1 METTTKPDGTKGET
15 ITAKDGSTSKTT
27 TNPNGS
33 SVTENKAA
41 DGSTGTV
48 KTDKHGQ
55 TTAETQLSGKAIE
68 DAKKNGEPVK
78 APVEVEATRNS
89 NTASVVN
96 IEVPKSAGETKV
108 EIPGT
113 NVKPGTVAVL
123 VHPDGT
129 EEIIKNSVPTE
140 DGIRLTVN
148 GGATVKIVDNSKD
161 FIDTREHWPRD
172 QVNFVA
178 ARELFQGVG
187 DNQFGVGRP
196 MTRGMMNTVLARL
209 AGVDTT
215 PAAGQNW
222 YDKGI
227 AWARENGVSDG
238 TNPNGNVTREQLAA
252 MLYRYAGSPAVSGS
266 LPFSDADSV
275 SDYAQNALIWA
286 TQNGILNGYADGRVV
301 PAANS
306 QRSQVAAMMA
316 RFIQNAQ

>member
-1 METTTKPDGTKGET
+1 METTTKPDGTKIQTEIKKNGTKVET
-15 ITAKDGSTSKTT
+15 TTAKDGSTSKTT
-27 TNPNGS
+27 TNPNG
-33 SVTENKAA
+33 
-41 DGSTGTV
+41 
-48 KTDKHGQ
+48 
-55 TTAETQLSGKAIE
+55 
-68 DAKKNGEPVK
+68 
-78 APVEVEATRNS
+78 
-89 NTASVVN
+89 
-96 IEVPKSAGETKV
+96 
-108 EIPGT
+108 
-113 NVKPGTVAVL
+113 
-123 VHPDGT
+123 
-129 EEIIKNSVPTE
+129 
-140 DGIRLTVN
+140 IRLTVD
-148 GGATVKIVDNSKD
+148 GSATVKIVDNSKD
-161 FIDTREHWPRD
+161 FIDTRNHWAKD
-172 QVNFVA
+172 EINFVA
-178 ARELFQGVG
+178 SRELFKGVTEEH
-187 DNQFGVGRP
+187 FGVERT
-196 MTRGMMNTVLARL
+196 MTRAMVNTVLARL

-266 LPFSDADSV
+266 LPFSDAGSV

>member
-1 METTTKPDGTKGET
+1 MARFEREQSEYIEKLVYLNRV
-15 ITAKDGSTSKTT
+15 SKTVK
-27 TNPNGS
+27 GGRVMKFS
-33 SVTENKAA
+33 ALMVVGDGKGKVGYGLGKAA
-41 DGSTGTV
+41 EVPEAIRKG
-48 KTDKHGQ
+48 
-55 TTAETQLSGKAIE
+55 IE

-227 AWARENGVSDG
+227 RVSELRYITVEAALAGRATITLNCDS
-238 TNPNGNVTREQLAA
+238 PVTRQKVTRH
-252 MLYRYAGSPAVSGS
+252 YK
-266 LPFSDADSV
+266 
-275 SDYAQNALIWA
+275 
-286 TQNGILNGYADGRVV
+286 
-301 PAANS
+301 
-306 QRSQVAAMMA
+306 
-316 RFIQNAQ
+316 

>member
-1 METTTKPDGTKGET
+1 METTTKPDGTKVET
-15 ITAKDGSTSKTT
+15 TTAKDGSTSKTT
-27 TNPNGS
+27 TNPNG
-33 SVTENKAA
+33 
-41 DGSTGTV
+41 
-48 KTDKHGQ
+48 
-55 TTAETQLSGKAIE
+55 
-68 DAKKNGEPVK
+68 
-78 APVEVEATRNS
+78 
-89 NTASVVN
+89 
-96 IEVPKSAGETKV
+96 
-108 EIPGT
+108 
-113 NVKPGTVAVL
+113 
-123 VHPDGT
+123 
-129 EEIIKNSVPTE
+129 
-140 DGIRLTVN
+140 IRLTVD
-148 GGATVKIVDNSKD
+148 GSATVKIVDNSKD
-161 FIDTREHWPRD
+161 FIDTREHWSRD

-178 ARELFQGVG
+178 ARELFQGVTEE
-187 DNQFGVGRP
+187 QFGVERT
-196 MTRGMMNTVLARL
+196 MTRAMVNTVLARL

-266 LPFSDADSV
+266 LPFSDAGSV